1 MTSDAPTRRRLTFR
15 ARLTLAFTALVAIAG
30 TLIVLVVTVF
40 MRTVPRYETIAVEA
54 VPGDDGVTW
63 ATPIPSDASP
73 VDQAGI
79 TLRGAGEILNTS
91 LVVSLIALG
100 VIIAAGAF
108 IAWQI
113 SGRMI
118 RPLHEVNE
126 AAQQAGRGAFHHRLN
141 LPGPRDEVRE
151 LADTFDQMLERL
163 DRSFSASQR
172 FAANASHE
180 LQTPLATSQT
190 MLEVALAD
198 PDADAGELRTVA
210 ERVLAMNRR
219 SSETVS
225 ALLDLA
231 DIDERPIERHPV
243 DLIPLLRSVLTEEAP
258 AIEARHLTISGEL
271 PDKAVVKGDGVLLH
285 QAVSNL
291 VRNAARHN
299 IDGGGMRLGI
309 EAHGDTATLV
319 IENTG
324 TPLPEDVVA
333 SLVEPFVR
341 GTGRVSGDSGHGLGL
356 AIVESITR
364 AHDGELSLQARP
376 DGGLIVRLVLPAHE
390 S

>member
-1 MTSDAPTRRRLTFR
+1 MTPGAPARRRLTFR

-30 TLIVLVVTVF
+30 ILIVLVVTVF
-40 MRTVPRYETIAVEA
+40 MRTVPRYVTIAVGA
-54 VPGDDGVTW
+54 VSGDDGVTW
-63 ATPIPSDASP
+63 ATPAPSDSSYA
-73 VDQAGI
+73 DQTGI
-79 TLRGAGEILNTS
+79 TLRGAGEILNAS
-91 LVVSLIALG
+91 LVVSLVALG
-100 VIIAAGAF
+100 VIIVAGAF
-108 IAWQI
+108 IAWHI
-113 SGRMI
+113 AGRMI
-118 RPLHEVNE
+118 RPLHDVNE
-126 AAQQAGRGAFHHRLN
+126 AAQQAGRGAFDHRLN

-198 PDADAGELRTVA
+198 PDAGAEELRGVA
-210 ERVLAMNRR
+210 ERVLEMNRR

-231 DIDERPIERHPV
+231 EIDERPIERHPV

-258 AIEARHLTISGEL
+258 AIEARHLTISEAL
-271 PDKAVVKGDGVLLH
+271 PDTADVRGDGVLLH

-291 VRNAARHN
+291 VRNAVRHN
-299 IDGGGMRLGI
+299 VDRGDIRLGI
-309 EAHGDTATLV
+309 DDHDDALTLV

-324 TPLPEDVVA
+324 APLSEDAVA

-341 GTGRVSGDSGHGLGL
+341 GAGRLSGGSGHGLGL
-356 AIVESITR
+356 AIVESIAR
-364 AHDGELSLQARP
+364 AHDGQLSLQARP
-376 DGGLIVRLVLPAHE
+376 HGGLIVRLVLPTHE
-390 S
+390 W

>member
-1 MTSDAPTRRRLTFR
+1 MTSSTPARRWLTFR

-40 MRTVPRYETIAVEA
+40 MRTVPQYETIAVEA
-54 VPGDDGVTW
+54 VPGDDGVTS
-63 ATPIPSDASP
+63 ATPIGSEANP
-73 VDQAGI
+73 VDQTGI

-108 IAWQI
+108 IAWHI
-113 SGRMI
+113 AGRMI
-118 RPLHEVNE
+118 RPLHDVNE
-126 AAQQAGRGAFHHRLN
+126 AAQLAGRGAFDHRLN
-141 LPGPRDEVRE
+141 LSGPRDEVRE

-198 PDADAGELRTVA
+198 PDVGAGELRGVA
-210 ERVLAMNRR
+210 ERVLEMNRR

-225 ALLDLA
+225 TLLDLA
-231 DIDERPIERHPV
+231 EIDERPIERHPV
-243 DLIPLLRSVLTEEAP
+243 DLIPLLRSVLAEEAP
-258 AIEARHLTISGEL
+258 AIEARRLTIEEYL
-271 PDKAVVKGDGVLLH
+271 PDEAVVNADGVLLR

-291 VRNAARHN
+291 VRNAVRHN
-299 IDGGGMRLGI
+299 VDGGDIHLGI
-309 EAHGDTATLV
+309 DAHDDALTLV
-319 IENTG
+319 IENAG
-324 TPLPEDVVA
+324 APLSEDVVV

-341 GTGRVSGDSGHGLGL
+341 GAGRVSGASGHGLGL

-364 AHDGELSLQARP
+364 AHDGELSLHARP
-376 DGGLIVRLVLPAHE
+376 NGGLNVRLMLPTH
-390 S
+390 